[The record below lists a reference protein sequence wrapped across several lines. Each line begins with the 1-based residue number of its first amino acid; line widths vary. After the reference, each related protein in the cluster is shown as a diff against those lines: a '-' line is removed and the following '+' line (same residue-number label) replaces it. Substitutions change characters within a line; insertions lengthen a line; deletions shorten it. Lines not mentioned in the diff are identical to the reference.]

1 MRRTKREQETD
12 QIWAQEEGKHRTWG
26 HSSDIIPPPPPNRRI
41 PRCTTSMGE
50 GGWALWRPQG
60 TWRQDR
66 RPPGRRPFRD
76 PWWSRELGRLWREK
90 GFGRVASPPPR
101 PKLVDTAPASTA
113 GSLLPPPPQKK
124 ARQIAFEGPALEDTL
139 GAQGLRSA
147 CKGLALEGTL
157 GAQAL
162 HSVCEGPALGLSEQ
176 LLAGLPYA
184 LSAGLPYFLPAGLT
198 YSLPSAWES
207 RERRRACVG

>member
-1 MRRTKREQETD
+1 MCALEASRDLETGQEASRAAPVPGPMVEQG
-12 QIWAQEEGKHRTWG
+12 ARAA
-26 HSSDIIPPPPPNRRI
+26 
-41 PRCTTSMGE
+41 MAGE
-50 GGWALWRPQG
+50 GIR
-60 TWRQDR
+60 
-66 RPPGRRPFRD
+66 
-76 PWWSRELGRLWREK
+76 
-90 GFGRVASPPPR
+90 ASG
-101 PKLVDTAPASTA
+101 KSASKAEAVDTAPASTA
-113 GSLLPPPPQKK
+113 GSLPPPQKK

-147 CKGLALEGTL
+147 CKGLALEGTLGAQARHSAFEGLALEGTLGAQARHSAFEGLALKGTL

-207 RERRRACVG
+207 RGRRRACIG